1 MPHEETTV
9 LIVMDI
15 LPRVCLKKI
24 VLDIFSVTAEVKFVE
39 LFALE
44 VYVCLD
50 DLYLEDFVLF

>member
-9 LIVMDI
+9 LIAMDI

-24 VLDIFSVTAEVKFVE
+24 VLDIFSVTAEIKFVE
-39 LFALE
+39 LFTLE
-44 VYVCLD
+44 IYVCLD